1 MKKIIITLCSVI
13 VAITITNCTKE
24 ELKPGANL
32 PHEVKTYITT
42 HFPDQSITK
51 AIINED
57 DSIKAYEIRL
67 DNLTDLEFNS
77 KYEIMDIDGITEI
90 PYSTISEKIITYVSI
105 NYPNNFITGWEM
117 DEEKQEV
124 ELNNALDLEF
134 DMNNDFLGI
143 DTTPKR

>member
-13 VAITITNCTKE
+13 AAIIITNCTKE
-24 ELKPGANL
+24 EIIPGANL
-32 PHEVKTYITT
+32 PDEVKTYITT
-42 HFPDQSITK
+42 HFPDQFITE

-57 DSIKAYEIRL
+57 DSVKAYEIKL

-90 PYSTISEKIITYVSI
+90 PHSTISEKIITYVSI

-117 DEEKQEV
+117 DEGKQEV